1 MVSDFIGKQVQQED
15 YSELR
20 SLICHFLSIS
30 KPEIPKVQKYCY
42 NAVWVVQV
50 SSTTNSTH
58 QEKWKIRGN
67 WDPTRGY
74 YHIKKVAFLPFRG

>member
-1 MVSDFIGKQVQQED
+1 MDGLLYGIF
-15 YSELR
+15 
-20 SLICHFLSIS
+20 SIS

-42 NAVWVVQV
+42 NAASSMVVQV